1 MTMGFSACVL
11 VVLAASI
18 SGRVV
23 VQGLGILRQPVRVR
37 KTTQLHTRVRNETAT
52 TELEPT
58 KKQRC
63 FDFPPYYYSRS
74 TALQTR
80 EDRKKLRVKISSG
93 TGGERIYER
102 APNPYIPF
110 KAFTFRIL
118 ESVEKSAVRTRLLE
132 DRSYGRKEPFLTQN
146 LCEPPTLED
155 ITSATR
161 KTGWLDSLW
170 ISLPARLLTFATAY
184 YSFPFVIQGLNYFVT
199 MQPDQLDQITSKL
212 EPVIAIVYGTFVS
225 LTLQILY
232 ERQRRIQD
240 AVAMEA
246 ALLVN
251 LTRSL
256 LSIFRRDKAKSVDAG
271 QCTADQIRTLV
282 DSSRGEELMLIMYSD
297 PYARMSDL
305 LDDFEETSGADTW
318 SRKGGHVGNSRDNI
332 RDLMRIRSNR
342 LSDEALSLPP
352 THFLVLNLLTTLIL
366 LSYSISTL
374 PTADRLGAPS
384 NESSLLFGI
393 LAATY
398 ILFFN
403 FAQDLNE
410 PFSGVYQV
418 RRSTAATHF
427 LEAKWLLVNHPN
439 TVGEIDFERIDESD
453 SDSVLIRTPGIGE
466 FWFEKDDLFVDG
478 KGTP

>member
-1 MTMGFSACVL
+1 
-11 VVLAASI
+11 
-18 SGRVV
+18 
-23 VQGLGILRQPVRVR
+23 
-37 KTTQLHTRVRNETAT
+37 
-52 TELEPT
+52 
-58 KKQRC
+58 
-63 FDFPPYYYSRS
+63 
-74 TALQTR
+74 
-80 EDRKKLRVKISSG
+80 
-93 TGGERIYER
+93 
-102 APNPYIPF
+102 
-110 KAFTFRIL
+110 
-118 ESVEKSAVRTRLLE
+118 
-132 DRSYGRKEPFLTQN
+132 
-146 LCEPPTLED
+146 LED
-155 ITSATR
+155 IASATR
-161 KTGWLDSLW
+161 KTGWIDSLW

-184 YSFPFVIQGLNYFVT
+184 CSFPFVIQGLNFFVT
-199 MQPDQLDQITSKL
+199 MQPDQLDEITSKL

-240 AVAMEA
+240 SVAMEA

-256 LSIFRRDKAKSVDAG
+256 LSIFRRDKGKSVDAG

-297 PYARMSDL
+297 PYARMFDL
-305 LDDFEETSGADTW
+305 LDDFEEASGTDTW
-318 SRKGGHVGNSRDNI
+318 IKKGGHVANSRDNI
-332 RDLMRIRSNR
+332 KDLMRIRSNR

-374 PTADRLGAPS
+374 PTAERLGAPS
-384 NESSLLFGI
+384 NESSLIFGI
-393 LAATY
+393 LATTY

-427 LEAKWLLVNHPN
+427 LEAKWLLINHPN
-439 TVGEIDFERIDESD
+439 TRGEIDFERIDESD
-453 SDSVLIRTPGIGE
+453 SGSVLIRTPGVGE
-466 FWFEKDDLFVDG
+466 FWFEKDALFVDG